1 MDKWT
6 RIGPEQVPARTRF
19 NEVPK
24 YEEGLYEIDKK
35 LYAWMVPNGSW
46 GESNAGLLIG
56 EGESL
61 LIDTLWDLKYTRTM
75 LDTMEPLIGTAP
87 IRTVI
92 NTHADGDHWWGNQ
105 LLPGTEIIAS
115 KAACDEMLH
124 IKPISMVLMGK
135 VLGNLFRFLG
145 AGHVGHWF
153 RGMVRP
159 YDYQEVTP
167 TLPTRTFEGTLTL
180 EVGGRDVHLIEVGPA
195 HTKGDI
201 LVHVPD
207 ARTLFCSDIVF
218 WGSTPVMW
226 AGPIENIFAALHK
239 ILEMDVDTII
249 PGHGPITDKSSVQ
262 VVLSYWEY
270 VHKEAKRRYEDGMS
284 TGKAAYDIVLSKEF
298 RESPFADWNSPERMM
313 TNVHMLY
320 RQYKGKKSSPKIP
333 ELLNILRKQARLAH
347 KLPDAEPAIMR
358 KS

>member
-153 RGMVRP
+153 RGMVLP